1 MKRIISFVLI
11 LITVLSLTACTD
23 TKPSSSSDSTTET
36 TGVAT
41 ETIAETTE
49 EVTTEAET
57 TVPETTLPETTVPE
71 TTVPVTTA
79 PVTTA
84 PVTTAPVTTAPV
96 TTVPETT
103 APAPQV
109 FYPKAFMYHCI
120 HDVPYTDIT
129 SLFVRPSEFESHC
142 QVIQEMGL
150 TTLFADEFGPRN
162 DKAVILTFDDGYE
175 DNYTYMFPII
185 KKYNI
190 KVTIFM
196 IAYKIDQPNYL
207 KTEQIQ
213 EMVASGL
220 VQFGSHT
227 YDHPML
233 ATLSN
238 LDIYYQLI
246 EAKAILKEVTGQSIN
261 ALAYPSGS
269 YNSSVTWITSQYH
282 SFAYTTKDDEY
293 TNQSYVTLPRY
304 GVPRGMSK
312 ESFRN
317 HLYW

>member
-11 LITVLSLTACTD
+11 VITVLSLTSCAD
-23 TKPSSSSDSTTET
+23 LVRPSSKGDTAET
-36 TGVAT
+36 TGAST
-41 ETIAETTE
+41 EPVEETTA
-49 EVTTEAET
+49 EVTTEVET
-57 TVPETTLPETTVPE
+57 TVPETTVPE
-71 TTVPVTTA
+71 TTVPE
-79 PVTTA
+79 
-84 PVTTAPVTTAPV
+84 

-103 APAPQV
+103 VPETTEENAEPI
-109 FYPKAFMYHCI
+109 YPKAFMYHCI
-120 HDVPYTDIT
+120 HDEPYTEAT
-129 SLFVRPSEFESHC
+129 NLFVRPSEFDAQC
-142 QVIQEMGL
+142 QVIQEMGIK
-150 TTLFADEFGPRN
+150 TIFADEFGPRE
-162 DKAVILTFDDGYE
+162 DEAVILTFDDGYE

-207 KTEQIQ
+207 KTEQIK

-233 ATLSN
+233 ATIPE
-238 LDIYYQLI
+238 DEVYYQLS
-246 EAKAILKEVTGQSIN
+246 EAKAILKEVTGQPIN

-269 YNSSVTWITSQYH
+269 FNDAVMSIVEGYH
-282 SFAYTTKDDEY
+282 SFAYTTKEHEY
-293 TNQSYVTLPRY
+293 WGQANVMLPRY
-304 GVPRGMSK
+304 YVPRGMAI

-317 HLYW
+317 YLYW